1 MNKIALT
8 ITLLLIFT
16 VSNAIEVE
24 IDGIRYNLIVN
35 NDNVPIAEVTEN
47 RAVNSKSEPI
57 SLYSG
62 TITIPEKV
70 FYEGIEFPVTKIG
83 RNAFE
88 DSPNLKSVIIPN
100 SVTEIDSWAFSGCN
114 NLISVTIPNSVT
126 HIGWYVFENCTNLK
140 SVNIPNGLTEI
151 PRQTFYKC
159 ASLTS
164 IIIPNSVKT
173 IGMSAFEGCSDLTSV
188 TLHDGVEKIEDCA
201 FCGCCSLNSFIIPN
215 KLKVIRLLAFANCS
229 SLKSI
234 TIPNSVTNINR
245 EAFKNCSNLTTVII
259 GKGMEIISYNVFENC
274 SKLTDMYC
282 YAKNVNAEMNGIY
295 SNNFKGSSVRSA
307 TLHVPSEYL
316 LYYKLNSPWFE
327 FGNIVALTD
336 SDPTPTGL
344 KEVRK
349 IEKNNEKPF
358 DLNGRRIEQPKQGIY
373 IKNGKKVIVRDFKR

>member
-8 ITLLLIFT
+8 ITFLLIST
-16 VSNAIEVE
+16 VSNAIEIE
-24 IDGIRYNLIVN
+24 IDGIRYNLMVN
-35 NDNVPIAEVTEN
+35 NDNVPFAEVTEN
-47 RAVNSKSEPI
+47 RVVNSSKLI

-83 RNAFE
+83 KKAFD

-100 SVTEIDSWAFSGCN
+100 SVTEIDYWAFHDCN

-126 HIGWYVFENCTNLK
+126 HIGWSVFFNCTNLK

-151 PRQTFYKC
+151 PVGMFRGC
-159 ASLTS
+159 SSLTS
-164 IIIPNSVKT
+164 IIIPNGVK
-173 IGMSAFEGCSDLTSV
+173 IIDGSAFDDCSSLTSV
-188 TLHDGVEKIEDCA
+188 T
-201 FCGCCSLNSFIIPN
+201 IPN
-215 KLKVIRLLAFANCS
+215 GVKEIGEFAFSDCRSLKSIILPNTLNYISNQAFKDCS

-234 TIPNSVTNINR
+234 TIPNSVTTLSNWV
-245 EAFKNCSNLTTVII
+245 FLNCSSLTTVII
-259 GKGMEIISYNVFENC
+259 GKGMETIFFDAFENC

-282 YAKNVNAEMNGIY
+282 YAEKIKVFNYPI
-295 SNNFKGSSVRSA
+295 KGSSISSA
-307 TLHVPSEYL
+307 TLHVPSDYL
-316 LYYKLNSPWFE
+316 LYYKLNSPWSD

-336 SDPTPTGL
+336 NDPTPTGI

-349 IEKNNEKPF
+349 VEKNNEKTF
-358 DLNGRRIEQPKQGIY
+358 DLNGRRIEQPNKEGIY